1 MNDGYLT
8 TVTHVIPL
16 TTIRRV
22 RILPV
27 PGTVTVRVNEKVNA
41 AQVVAEA
48 EPTPRHFF
56 LDLVRGLGVSERQ
69 VDQYLVCKRGDRVE
83 AGDVIAGP
91 VGLARRTVRAPSDG
105 RVAAINRGRVLF
117 EAHGE
122 SFKLRSGFPGK
133 VIATDGTRKVT
144 IETTGALIQ
153 AVWGNGLEDYGV
165 MRLVGD
171 GPGSRLHT
179 GILDINLRGAIL
191 VAGYCNQPAPLHQAT
206 ELSVRG
212 VILGG
217 VASELIP
224 VVQRLP
230 YPLIVT
236 EGFGA
241 RLINGIAFGLLSS
254 NVGREVALFAHPS
267 QTYRV
272 ERPEVIIPAPASRAV
287 DLPDEVISLKAGL
300 RVRILRSPYQGEVG
314 VVQKMLPRATLYPSG
329 VRATSLT
336 VEMDKGGTATVPL
349 ANVDVLQ

>member
-1 MNDGYLT
+1 MDDNYLS

-22 RILPV
+22 RTLPV
-27 PGTVTVRVNEKVNA
+27 PGAVTVRVNEKVNA

-56 LDLVRGLGVSERQ
+56 LDIARGLGVSERQ
-69 VDQYLVCKRGDRVE
+69 VNQYMVCQRGDRVE

-91 VGLARRTVRAPSDG
+91 VGIARRTVRAPDDG
-105 RVAAINRGRVLF
+105 RVVAINRGRVLF
-117 EAHGE
+117 EVHDDP
-122 SFKLRSGFPGK
+122 FKLRSGFPGK
-133 VIATDGTRKVT
+133 VIATDGSRKVT

-171 GPGSRLHT
+171 GPTSRLHT

-191 VAGYCNQPAPLHQAT
+191 VAGYCDQPAPLHQAT

-224 VVQRLP
+224 IAQRLP
-230 YPLIVT
+230 YPLVIT

-241 RLINGIAFGLLSS
+241 RMINSVAYGLLSS

-267 QTYRV
+267 HVYRM
-272 ERPEVIIPAPASRAV
+272 ERPEVIIPAPATRAV
-287 DLPDEVISLKAGL
+287 DLPDEVIALKPGL

-314 VVQKMLPRATLYPSG
+314 VVQKMLPRANLYPSG
-329 VRATSLT
+329 VRAPSIT
-336 VEMDKGGTATVPL
+336 VEMEKGGTATVPL